1 MRNLERMRIIAK
13 DLLRELSE
21 ITNQANDAALSF
33 MELSVEKLN
42 DKKTPE
48 SWSIL
53 ECLEHLNL
61 YGEYYLP
68 ELNNRMKTS
77 ERKVVPVFISGWLGN
92 YFANSMKEKN
102 GKITKMKSPKDKVP
116 ATSHLNK
123 ETINR
128 FLSQTEQLKSLIKEA
143 ETKDLNKIRIPISL
157 SKYIKI
163 KLGDTLR
170 FYVYHIER
178 HIAQAQRNL

>member
-1 MRNLERMRIIAK
+1 MRIIAK
-13 DLLRELSE
+13 DLIRELSK
-21 ITNQANDAALSF
+21 IADQANDTALSF
-33 MELSVEKLN
+33 LELSIEKLN

-68 ELNNRMKTS
+68 EMNSRMKAS
-77 ERKVVPVFISGWLGN
+77 ERKTVPVFISGWLGN

-116 ATSHLNK
+116 ATSHLSK
-123 ETINR
+123 ETIHR
-128 FLSQTEQLKSLIKEA
+128 FLNQAELLKSLIRDA
-143 ETKDLNKIRIPISL
+143 ESKDLNKIRIPISL

-178 HIAQAQRNL
+178 HIAQAERNI

>member
-1 MRNLERMRIIAK
+1 MRIMAK
-13 DLLRELSE
+13 DLLRELYE
-21 ITNQANDAALSF
+21 LTNQANEAALSF
-33 MELSVEKLN
+33 LELPVEKLN

-48 SWSIL
+48 SWGIL

-68 ELNNRMKTS
+68 EMNSRMKAS
-77 ERKVVPVFISGWLGN
+77 ERKAAPLFISGWLGN

-102 GKITKMKSPKDKVP
+102 GKVTKMKSPKDKVP
-116 ATSHLNK
+116 AASALSK
-123 ETINR
+123 EAIHR
-128 FLSQTEQLKSLIKEA
+128 FLNQTEQLKSLIKEA

-157 SKYIKI
+157 NKYIKI

-170 FYVYHIER
+170 FYVYHLER

>member
-1 MRNLERMRIIAK
+1 MRIIAK
-13 DLLRELSE
+13 NLLRELSK
-21 ITNQANDAALSF
+21 ITNQSNEAAQRFLQ
-33 MELSVEKLN
+33 LPDEKLN
-42 DKKTPE
+42 HKNTAE

-61 YGEYYLP
+61 YGDYYLP
-68 ELNNRMKTS
+68 EMKNQMDTS
-77 ERKVVPVFISGWLGN
+77 KSKAATDFKSGWLGN

-116 ATSHLNK
+116 ATSHLSK
-123 ETINR
+123 ETIHR
-128 FLSQTEQLKSLIKEA
+128 FLSQTEELVSLIKEA

-170 FYVYHIER
+170 FYLYHIER
-178 HIAQAQRNL
+178 HIAQAERNI

>member
-1 MRNLERMRIIAK
+1 MKIIAK
-13 DLLRELSE
+13 DLIRELSK
-21 ITNQANDAALSF
+21 ITNQSNEAALSF
-33 MELSVEKLN
+33 LELSLEKLN
-42 DKKTPE
+42 YKETPE

-68 ELNNRMKTS
+68 EMRNRMKTS
-77 ERKVVPVFISGWLGN
+77 ERMADPLFISGWLGN
-92 YFANSMKEKN
+92 YFANSMKKKN

-116 ATSHLNK
+116 AKSHLNK
-123 ETINR
+123 EIIHR
-128 FLSQTEQLKSLIKEA
+128 FLNQTDQLKSLIKEA

-170 FYVYHIER
+170 FYLYHIER
-178 HIAQAQRNL
+178 HIAQAERNI